1 MLQSACEDD
10 PLVGRL
16 LEALLAELT
25 PELRDQLAPQLQSSA
40 SLAQAW
46 SAQFRDAKLAALKQL
61 AYGASHEIN
70 NPLANIASRA
80 QSLLTQEA
88 DPERRR
94 QLATMYAQAMRG
106 HAMIADLMSFARPA
120 APQFAPFDVV
130 TAIREVIDSLT
141 PAAAAQATS
150 ICFHSPPSVT
160 LIADRVQIAAAVAA
174 AINNSLEAVS
184 ADGEIIVSVV
194 PQDDGSAITI
204 ADSGP
209 GAPAEVRNQAFDPFY
224 SGREA
229 GRGLGFGLTKCWTI
243 AQSHHGTVTFQN
255 VDKQGAQLCLLIP
268 WNLSTVGHEKA
279 D

>member
-1 MLQSACEDD
+1 MLQSASEDD

-16 LEALLAELT
+16 LDALLAELS
-25 PELRDQLAPQLQSSA
+25 PELREQVAAQLQTSA
-40 SLAQAW
+40 TLSQAW
-46 SAQFRDAKLAALKQL
+46 STLFRDAKLAALKQL

-80 QSLLTQEA
+80 QSLLREES

-94 QLATMYAQAMRG
+94 QLATIYAQAMRG

-120 APQFAPFDVV
+120 EPQFAPFDVV
-130 TAIREVIDSLT
+130 IAISEVIDSLKLT
-141 PAAAAQATS
+141 AAAQSTS
-150 ICFHSPPSVT
+150 ICFHAPPTVT
-160 LIADRVQIAAAVAA
+160 LIADRVQISAAVAA
-174 AINNSLEAVS
+174 AIENSLEAITS
-184 ADGEIIVSVV
+184 DGEIVV
-194 PQDDGSAITI
+194 TIASQEDGCLITI

-209 GAPAEVRNQAFDPFY
+209 GAPTEVRNQAFDPFY

-243 AQSHHGTVTFQN
+243 AQSHHGTVSFQN
-255 VDKQGAQLCLLIP
+255 VDKQGAQLCLQIP

>member
-1 MLQSACEDD
+1 MLQSASDDD

-16 LEALLAELT
+16 LDALFAELS
-25 PELRDQLAPQLQSSA
+25 PELRDQVASQLQA
-40 SLAQAW
+40 SGRLPQAW
-46 SAQFRDAKLAALKQL
+46 ATLVRDAKLAALKQL

-80 QSLLTQEA
+80 QSLLLEEA

-94 QLATMYAQAMRG
+94 QLATIYAQAMRG
-106 HAMIADLMSFARPA
+106 HAMIADLMLFAQPA

-130 TAIREVIDSLT
+130 TAVAEVIDSLAV
-141 PAAAAQATS
+141 AAEAQSTS
-150 ICFHSPPSVT
+150 ICFHAPATVT
-160 LIADRVQIAAAVAA
+160 LVADRVQIASAVAA
-174 AINNSLEAVS
+174 AIQNSLDAIS
-184 ADGEIIVSVV
+184 TDGEIIVSIV
-194 PQDDGSAITI
+194 PQNEGCVIMI

-255 VDKQGAQLCLLIP
+255 VDKQGAQLCLQIP
-268 WNLSTVGHEKA
+268 WNLSTIGHEKA